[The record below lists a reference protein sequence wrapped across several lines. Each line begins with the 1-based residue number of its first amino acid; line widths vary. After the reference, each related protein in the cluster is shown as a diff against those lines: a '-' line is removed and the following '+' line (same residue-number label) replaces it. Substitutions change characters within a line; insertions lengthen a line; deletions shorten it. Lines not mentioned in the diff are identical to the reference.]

1 MEVLNEKDLA
11 YNLTAEMF
19 AIYEII
25 IGESY
30 QTSEIEGKEYILGY
44 MTYLLEW
51 EGFSIDEYP
60 FSFDKKHGIFSIDL
74 LRDIKKFKTWDVVP
88 QIKDY
93 LLTKNEMALKLIKM
107 IANSIKGYKF
117 TNYSLK
123 NYFGVLVTLHMV
135 SIEWMLSN
143 QETLNFIKDNTSY
156 QDEEGNSLALRS
168 TRVYT
173 Y

>member
-1 MEVLNEKDLA
+1 MGPFTEKDLSL
-11 YNLTAEMF
+11 NLTAEMF

-25 IGESY
+25 MGESY
-30 QTSEIEGKEYILGY
+30 QTSEMEGKEHILGY

-60 FSFDKKHGIFSIDL
+60 FSFDEKHGVVSIDL
-74 LRDIKKFKTWDVVP
+74 LRDIIMFKAWNIVP
-88 QIKDY
+88 QVKDY
-93 LLTKNEMALKLIKM
+93 LLTKNEMALKLIKT

-123 NYFGVLVTLHMV
+123 DYFGALVTLHMV

-143 QETLNFIKDNTSY
+143 QETLNFIRNNTSY
-156 QDEEGNSLALRS
+156 QDEKGNNLALRS